1 MESKEK
7 TDQNKIIEYKSEF
20 NIINSST
27 SLNNPSEFLFAQNP
41 LTDLNE
47 SDSAIIHIKNTC
59 KNSYCN
65 CYVNCCFGH
74 SVIYDTFV
82 KTTKSTKYLFQ
93 NVASILPDYFTCYFK
108 DNIELLANFKS
119 FIKSTPDEIQ
129 TDKGNLFAEM
139 VKNDVFSFCNRKEQI
154 LMPVRIPSENRMP
167 GIVKL
172 IYNKEKCL
180 CPFFPCYQCDSCCP
194 NCSDCSCGSCGSGG
208 SCCTCDPNC
217 CRSDPSRCCCGICP
231 RPICCREDRCC
242 CGLCPKPKCDL
253 CSSKSCCCCCGC
265 GECGCSSFKCSGNCS
280 CTFPLFQCFPY
291 CAEILDFNGQLKYYV
306 FLENKCSYFSKCL
319 KRRAGLDFNIC
330 DVNKNPICTIS
341 GRNNKDFGAFFE
353 DSYSYEI
360 NFPPDAD
367 ADIKL
372 ILLNCVFALD
382 ALCVY

>member
-7 TDQNKIIEYKSEF
+7 TDQNKIIQNKSEF

-82 KTTKSTKYLFQ
+82 KTPKSTKYLFQ

-139 VKNDVFSFCNRKEQI
+139 VKNDVFSFCNRREQI

-208 SCCTCDPNC
+208 S
-217 CRSDPSRCCCGICP
+217 
-231 RPICCREDRCC
+231 
-242 CGLCPKPKCDL
+242 
-253 CSSKSCCCCCGC
+253 
-265 GECGCSSFKCSGNCS
+265 
-280 CTFPLFQCFPY
+280 
-291 CAEILDFNGQLKYYV
+291 
-306 FLENKCSYFSKCL
+306 
-319 KRRAGLDFNIC
+319 
-330 DVNKNPICTIS
+330 
-341 GRNNKDFGAFFE
+341 
-353 DSYSYEI
+353 
-360 NFPPDAD
+360 
-367 ADIKL
+367 
-372 ILLNCVFALD
+372 
-382 ALCVY
+382 

>member
-1 MESKEK
+1 MESNEK

-27 SLNNPSEFLFAQNP
+27 SLNNPSEFIFAHIP

-82 KTTKSTKYLFQ
+82 KTPKSTKYLFQ

-180 CPFFPCYQCDSCCP
+180 CPFFHAI
-194 NCSDCSCGSCGSGG
+194 NV
-208 SCCTCDPNC
+208 
-217 CRSDPSRCCCGICP
+217 
-231 RPICCREDRCC
+231 
-242 CGLCPKPKCDL
+242 
-253 CSSKSCCCCCGC
+253 
-265 GECGCSSFKCSGNCS
+265 
-280 CTFPLFQCFPY
+280 
-291 CAEILDFNGQLKYYV
+291 ILAVLIAQIVL
-306 FLENKCSYFSKCL
+306 
-319 KRRAGLDFNIC
+319 AGLVGLVDLAALAILI
-330 DVNKNPICTIS
+330 VVV
-341 GRNNKDFGAFFE
+341 
-353 DSYSYEI
+353 
-360 NFPPDAD
+360 
-367 ADIKL
+367 L
-372 ILLNCVFALD
+372 ILVDVAVEYVPGLYVVEKIDAVADYVPNLNVIYVLLNLVVAVVDVGSVGVALLNVLGIVV
-382 ALCVY
+382 ALSLFSNASLIVLKFWILMVN